1 MWKLVSFNDHNAF
14 RLNVSSTLVLPK
26 QRDRS
31 TKFNVPF
38 CHSNKGKSCYFRYQ
52 RIRACNTDIPENLKT
67 LASYILFWGRYI
79 YWKPT
84 CNIIYFNSYSILREM
99 YKKTYFLFFQDIW
112 DKYQDIGII
121 YMYIY
126 LYIYI
131 YIREVSRTLANI

>member
-38 CHSNKGKSCYFRYQ
+38 CHLNKGKSCYFRYQ

-84 CNIIYFNSYSILREM
+84 SNIIYFNSYSILRGM

-131 YIREVSRTLANI
+131 YQRGI